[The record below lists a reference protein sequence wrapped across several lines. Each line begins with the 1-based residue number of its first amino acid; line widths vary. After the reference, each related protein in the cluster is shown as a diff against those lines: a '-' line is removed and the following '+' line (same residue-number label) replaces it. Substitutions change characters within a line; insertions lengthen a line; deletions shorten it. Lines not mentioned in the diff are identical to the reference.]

1 MEEKDKK
8 EECCETSGGGCGSGG
23 CGKGC
28 CAGKAAFAL
37 ILLLIGGLIGFALG
51 RGSFC
56 HKMMA
61 SCPMGMGAPGAS
73 MMTK

>member
-8 EECCETSGGGCGSGG
+8 EECCDSKGCGC

-37 ILLLIGGLIGFALG
+37 VLLVIGGLIGYALG
-51 RGSFC
+51 RGGWC
-56 HKMMA
+56 HRMMPP
-61 SCPMGMGAPGAS
+61 CPMADERPMAAPS
-73 MMTK
+73 K

>member
-8 EECCETSGGGCGSGG
+8 EECCESSKGGCG

-37 ILLLIGGLIGFALG
+37 VLLVIGGLIGFAVG
-51 RGSFC
+51 RGGLC
-56 HKMMA
+56 HRMMPP
-61 SCPMGMGAPGAS
+61 CPMAMGMPGGAP
-73 MMTK
+73 TK

>member
-8 EECCETSGGGCGSGG
+8 EECCETSGGGCG

-37 ILLLIGGLIGFALG
+37 VLLLIGGLIGFAIG
-51 RGSFC
+51 RGGLC

-61 SCPMGMGAPGAS
+61 PCPMVMGGS
-73 MMTK
+73 MGTPSK